1 MITLKFLKY
10 PILAFALAVS
20 TCAFGAVNRPKVE
33 KPDLEKIKT
42 ESTDPDSRYYYP
54 RLLKMFMSNDT
65 VMTDDAE
72 MTDDD
77 YRYLYFGTLLFLL
90 VISGLG
96 LAAVAW
102 LAFYLA
108 RKGRV
113 EGVIAVYAALLLC
126 GYGHVPAGELVFWGV
141 ASAAAVALMLLL
153 PRRVSKSTVGMAYI
167 TAGGLVGMV
176 VGLSLGTMAS
186 LILGSAAGCLLGA
199 FVVGRLDTGRALD
212 FPSRKFFN
220 YVCAKGLPVVVLFS
234 MLGLI
239 LSTLFYNWQ

>member
-1 MITLKFLKY
+1 MITLEFLKY

-20 TCAFGAVNRPKVE
+20 SCAFATVYCPRVE
-33 KPDLEKIKT
+33 MPDLEKIKI
-42 ESTDPDSRYYYP
+42 ESIGPDSRYCYP

-65 VMTDDAE
+65 EMSDDAE

-90 VISGLG
+90 VILGLG

-113 EGVIAVYAALLLC
+113 EGVIAVYVALLLC
-126 GYGHVPAGELVFWGV
+126 GHGRVPAGQLVFWGV
-141 ASAAAVALMLLL
+141 ASAVTVALMLLL
-153 PRRVSKSTVGMAYI
+153 PRQVSKSTVGMAYL

-186 LILGSAAGCLLGA
+186 LILGSAAGCLLGGFA
-199 FVVGRLDTGRALD
+199 VGRLDTGRELD

>member
-65 VMTDDAE
+65 E

-199 FVVGRLDTGRALD
+199 FVVGRLDTGRELD

>member
-1 MITLKFLKY
+1 MTPMDIFLMV
-10 PILAFALAVS
+10 IA
-20 TCAFGAVNRPKVE
+20 G
-33 KPDLEKIKT
+33 
-42 ESTDPDSRYYYP
+42 
-54 RLLKMFMSNDT
+54 
-65 VMTDDAE
+65 
-72 MTDDD
+72 
-77 YRYLYFGTLLFLL
+77 L
-90 VISGLG
+90 V
-96 LAAVAW
+96 LAAVAG

-108 RKGRV
+108 WKGRV
-113 EGVIAVYAALLLC
+113 EGVIAVYVALLLC
-126 GYGHVPAGELVFWGV
+126 GHGRVPAGQLVFWGV

-153 PRRVSKSTVGMAYI
+153 PRQVSKSTVGMAYL

-199 FVVGRLDTGRALD
+199 FVVGRLDTGRELD